1 MFPLAFFNFYNI
13 FLSFLVFML
22 YYTPLQST
30 TAACSSDFDKH
41 LFAPISPWNFFT
53 GNSIVLA
60 YGIGNKARWVCVIPP
75 HCATLWSHSLHMV
88 LNWWNWTMA
97 WWLDWSGLPV
107 PKNPVWN
114 SALFQ
119 TSSEVRHI
127 CPRCVLT
134 PTHFECTLLGICPH
148 RLPAQHER
156 GRSALIFLYFHIFI
170 LLVSAHPWGWMEW
183 RKRGRKFIIFW
194 QHGDLRARSRGWI
207 RRSPPLRSR
216 TPSHLCTN
224 LPLSDQV
231 CICVH

>member
-1 MFPLAFFNFYNI
+1 MFSLTFFIFYNI
-13 FLSFLVFML
+13 FWVFWFLCYITLHSSPPLLHVL
-22 YYTPLQST
+22 LILTPICT
-30 TAACSSDFDKH
+30 H
-41 LFAPISPWNFFT
+41 LTPNFFT

-60 YGIGNKARWVCVIPP
+60 CGIGNKARWVCVIPP
-75 HCATLWSHSLHMV
+75 HCASLWSHSLHMV
-88 LNWWNWTMA
+88 LNWWNRTMA

-156 GRSALIFLYFHIFI
+156 GRSALIFLYFHIFT
-170 LLVSAHPWGWMEW
+170 LLVSAHPWGWREW

-207 RRSPPLRSR
+207 RCSPPL
-216 TPSHLCTN
+216 C
-224 LPLSDQV
+224 
-231 CICVH
+231 